1 MKNAVGGLGVLTL
14 PVGLLSHSVLSQ
26 EVGRMVRVV
35 DADTYDILTNGT
47 TYRVRL
53 LGVDAPEPDQAFGHQ
68 AADSVINLLGPK
80 QRVLLTRRG
89 VDLYGRTL
97 ATLRLPMGQ
106 GPALALDLL
115 LVIRGWTWA

>member
-1 MKNAVGGLGVLTL
+1 M
-14 PVGLLSHSVLSQ
+14 
-26 EVGRMVRVV
+26 
-35 DADTYDILTNGT
+35 
-47 TYRVRL
+47 RL